1 MKIKH
6 VNLVENIFEQNDIE
20 LLQNIHIP
28 TKNNSL
34 FLSDHFVHQNPQFTK
49 LVRYLNDIELWSKRI
64 PEVINLESFHS
75 LRMELIEDFEK
86 YKTTNKK
93 KDIQHKFL
101 IDIDNNVGYYKN
113 FKVEISSRVLLVEGI
128 TQKHIN
134 KWRLKSSFWY
144 EIYANYRNRPEL
156 FEPEKWNKLDWME
169 RDEAYDNY
177 IDWCGGLYEIRH
189 RKGNYIIQFDNVDI
203 LNVSDEDNL
212 YKKIKAYILISRR
225 WTSRGNP
232 KMGTVFGFGIY
243 DSTWTE
249 KRLRKEMND
258 FKELI
263 LDNIEELISN
273 LSGRWLFAGILLCFI
288 DNGTD
293 EEKFIA
299 LSLLILML
307 INRVNFKASSSLA
320 PRGIRDIWSQQN
332 YMMEEEKEFLINKV
346 LPLTKKKDF
355 ESFVKEFIDVIV
367 VGGVQDENEVIITP
381 HTKPIPIGQEDL
393 ERHQLFPTLALL
405 WNKEE
410 TSKFKNLFLKT
421 LNEKLS

>member
-1 MKIKH
+1 MT
-6 VNLVENIFEQNDIE
+6 VENIFEQNDIE

-64 PEVINLESFHS
+64 PEVINLKTFRF
-75 LRMELIEDFEK
+75 LRIELIKDFKK
-86 YKTTNKK
+86 YKTINKEN
-93 KDIQHKFL
+93 DIQHKFF
-101 IDIDNNVGYYKN
+101 IDIDNNVGYNVGYYKN
-113 FKVEISSRVLLVEGI
+113 FKVKVSSRVLLVEGI
-128 TQKHIN
+128 TQKQRN
-134 KWRLKSSFWY
+134 QWSNDSSHWY
-144 EIYANYRNRPEL
+144 EIYGNYRNRPKL
-156 FEPEKWNKLDWME
+156 FEPEKWNKLDLME
-169 RDEAYDNY
+169 RDKVYDDY

-225 WTSRGNP
+225 WHDRGNP
-232 KMGTVFGFGIY
+232 NTGFVSGFSIY

-263 LDNIEELISN
+263 LDNIEELILN

-320 PRGIRDIWSQQN
+320 PRGKRDIWSQQN

-367 VGGVQDENEVIITP
+367 VG
-381 HTKPIPIGQEDL
+381 HEDL
-393 ERHQLFPTLALL
+393 KRHQLFPTLALL

>member
-1 MKIKH
+1 MT
-6 VNLVENIFEQNDIE
+6 VENIFEQNDIE

-64 PEVINLESFHS
+64 PEVINLNTFIY

-86 YKTTNKK
+86 YKTINKK
-93 KDIQHKFL
+93 KDIQHKFF

-113 FKVEISSRVLLVEGI
+113 FKVKISSRVLLVEGV
-128 TQKHIN
+128 TQEHIN
-134 KWRLKSSFWY
+134 ICKSDSSLWY
-144 EIYANYRNRPEL
+144 EIYANYRNRPKL
-156 FEPEKWNKLDWME
+156 FEPEKWNKLDLME

-225 WTSRGNP
+225 WHDRGNP
-232 KMGTVFGFGIY
+232 NTGFVSGFSIY

-263 LDNIEELISN
+263 LDNIEELILN

-307 INRVNFKASSSLA
+307 INRVNLNASSSLA

-367 VGGVQDENEVIITP
+367 VGGVQDEKEVIITP
-381 HTKPIPIGQEDL
+381 HTKPITIGQKSL
-393 ERHQLFPTLALL
+393 KRHQLFPTLALL